1 MDKKLF
7 GPAEIG
13 LLIGIIILTLTG
25 VVYAGVSGVITLPGV
40 PAFLADQNISRP
52 RPTIVNFPSPS
63 PSLTSNSSPLPATV
77 TSPAASPV
85 SSPSPVPSSSTSPQ
99 ISPQI
104 SPSTSPSQS
113 PSPSPKQSP
122 TPTPQAFPT
131 QAKSP
136 TPSPKTTPTPVKSPS
151 PSPTPD
157 EKAAMKKRDE
167 QRKTD
172 LATLQV
178 AVEQYKKAKKSY
190 PKSPTFTDSK
200 TYLASS
206 PLAILVPGYI
216 LGLPVDP
223 NNPKRWYGY
232 KSLDGKTYELTANL
246 EDTTDPSGAF
256 PADGNNVYLYT
267 LRNQ

>member
-13 LLIGIIILTLTG
+13 LLIGIILLTLAG
-25 VVYAGVSGVITLPGV
+25 AVYAGVSGVITLPGV
-40 PAFLADQNISRP
+40 PAFLADQNIGRP
-52 RPTIVNFPSPS
+52 RPAIVNFPSPS
-63 PSLTSNSSPLPATV
+63 PSVTINSSPLPVSA
-77 TSPAASPV
+77 TSPAESPV
-85 SSPSPVPSSSTSPQ
+85 SSQSPAP
-99 ISPQI
+99 
-104 SPSTSPSQS
+104 S
-113 PSPSPKQSP
+113 PSPSPIASP
-122 TPTPQAFPT
+122 SPSPSLLPSPSP
-131 QAKSP
+131 SP

-151 PSPTPD
+151 PNPTPD

-167 QRKTD
+167 QRKAD